1 MKYKDLSEEKQEEYT
16 SLREITSKP
25 DERKDEG
32 YGLCSTCKHF
42 YITKSEFKVLSTK
55 CSLQG
60 RIRISVEDPIKFC
73 NIYSKMGEMS
83 LYEMSQIALFID
95 IEEEEWKV
103 GF

>member
-60 RIRISVEDPIKFC
+60 NIKISKEDPIGFC
-73 NIYSKMGEMS
+73 SIYSKLGEMS
-83 LYEMSQIALFID
+83 LYEMSQVALFISLED
-95 IEEEEWKV
+95 EKGKV